1 VPFCHH
7 DTLIMEASK
16 LLSAASNMPNSQAYG
31 LLRCAAGKLIGG
43 IEIRQKKGM
52 ERPGHA
58 WIIGFICASYFGAR
72 AAVAVLTA
80 GGYFETGAVL
90 AAGGYSEI
98 GELGLLGARSGR
110 CPGCLKPPLFGP

>member
-1 VPFCHH
+1 
-7 DTLIMEASK
+7 MEASK

-58 WIIGFICASYFGAR
+58 W
-72 AAVAVLTA
+72 V
-80 GGYFETGAVL
+80 
-90 AAGGYSEI
+90 
-98 GELGLLGARSGR
+98 LGLIWF
-110 CPGCLKPPLFGP
+110 LFWIPEPIILLTKCYPRVSLAGLMLAKLVFIRVLFVAF